1 MKRDFEINIEY
12 DKTQIKNKKVYLV
25 FNLNI
30 YGLEEKPSKEDIK
43 KILNSKI
50 LKNDR
55 QFIALDKFDYRQA
68 IYYFD
73 IDKWFERSISNE
85 LINTQ
90 DKFKKKL
97 KIGKLPSTVLNYVN
111 QSLIIELVK
120 SSFRNYLEK
129 KPSLKNN
136 ILKMIKGIEPSISY
150 FKFDYNSYHSFII
163 ISVKNEFRHNI
174 ILKVIKEERKK
185 IDFDNTVREL
195 LKLYN
200 RRK

>member
-12 DKTQIKNKKVYLV
+12 DKIQIKNKNIYLI

-55 QFIALDKFDYRQA
+55 QFITLDKFDYKQA
-68 IYYFD
+68 VYFFD
-73 IDKWFERSISNE
+73 INKWFEKSISNE

-90 DKFKKKL
+90 DKFEKKL
-97 KIGKLPSTVLNYVN
+97 KIGKLPTMVLNYVN
-111 QSLIIELVK
+111 QMLIIDLVK
-120 SSFRNYLEK
+120 SAFRNYIETK
-129 KPSLKNN
+129 SALKNN
-136 ILKMIKGIEPSISY
+136 ILKMVKVIEPSISY
-150 FKFDYNSYHSFII
+150 FKFDYNSYNGFMV

-174 ILKVIKEERKK
+174 IPKIIKEETKK
-185 IDFDNTVREL
+185 INFDNTVRAI